1 MSSGLCDADA
11 KALPF
16 QPGFSCGNT
25 DSLPCWRARLIA
37 TCHRHVTRSRLSNPP
52 SPTTKK
58 PDLSVWSFIL
68 PIQTIALLPRIR
80 FSAEKPRPGKQS
92 TGLFAWTGLS
102 NPSSS
107 TKQKTRPF
115 GLVFYSPHSGDC
127 FVTTDSL
134 FCGKATAGQIVHRTV
149 CLDRP
154 FESVSKAEK
163 RHTGRCV
170 SFLVGEDGFEPS
182 KRYAA
187 DLQSVPFGHSG
198 TPPYSMIL
206 LSDGAGRRTRTPDL
220 LITNQLLYQ
229 LSYTGGSNR
238 TRLL

>member
-25 DSLPCWRARLIA
+25 DSLPCGRARLVA
-37 TCHRHVTRSRLSNPP
+37 TCHRHVAKSRLSNPP

-102 NPSSS
+102 NPSSI
-107 TKQKTRPF
+107 QKVQHRMVLDF
-115 GLVFYSPHSGDC
+115 LWWGR
-127 FVTTDSL
+127 TDSNHRSDTQQIYSLSPLATRELPHIPL
-134 FCGKATAGQIVHRTV
+134 FC
-149 CLDRP
+149 CLMEP
-154 FESVSKAEK
+154 V
-163 RHTGRCV
+163 
-170 SFLVGEDGFEPS
+170 DGLEPPT
-182 KRYAA
+182 Y
-187 DLQSVPFGHSG
+187 
-198 TPPYSMIL
+198 
-206 LSDGAGRRTRTPDL
+206 
-220 LITNQLLYQ
+220 
-229 LSYTGGSNR
+229 
-238 TRLL
+238 